1 MVIQR
6 DAYLN
11 KLIRKKNNG
20 LIKVITGLRRCGK
33 SYLLFHQFYDYLIQ
47 CGIHP
52 ENIIALSLDDDE
64 NASLRNPDE
73 LSAYLKSSIKSK
85 DESYYVLLD
94 EAQFAITEQEKK
106 GQEPIRL
113 YGILN
118 GLLSK
123 GNVDVYITGSN
134 SKFLSSDVMTEF
146 RGRGD
151 EVKIYP
157 LTFKEFCSA
166 YPDKDVLEAWGEYSR
181 YGGMPYLLS
190 LQNDEDKEDYLDHLV
205 NLTYIK
211 DVVERYHLRGDVVLD
226 ALFSILSSSIGSLTN
241 PTKLANTFKSHQ
253 IHTSDITISKE
264 IGYLIDAFI
273 ISKAERYDIKGK
285 RYIDSPYKYYF
296 SDIGLRNSQLHYRQ
310 QEQTHIMENIIYNEL
325 VVRGFNVDV
334 GVVERAEKGSDGRQ
348 KNLRREVDF
357 VCNKGSDR
365 YYIQSAYTLA
375 DEEKRKNELKAL
387 DSIDDSFR
395 KIIVTQ
401 DFAKPWKTDKGYLVI
416 HLFDFLLD
424 ENALNR

>member
-1 MVIQR
+1 M
-6 DAYLN
+6 
-11 KLIRKKNNG
+11 
-20 LIKVITGLRRCGK
+20 
-33 SYLLFHQFYDYLIQ
+33 
-47 CGIHP
+47 
-52 ENIIALSLDDDE
+52 
-64 NASLRNPDE
+64 
-73 LSAYLKSSIKSK
+73 
-85 DESYYVLLD
+85 
-94 EAQFAITEQEKK
+94 
-106 GQEPIRL
+106 
-113 YGILN
+113 
-118 GLLSK
+118 
-123 GNVDVYITGSN
+123 
-134 SKFLSSDVMTEF
+134 
-146 RGRGD
+146 
-151 EVKIYP
+151 
-157 LTFKEFCSA
+157 
-166 YPDKDVLEAWGEYSR
+166 
-181 YGGMPYLLS
+181 LS

-241 PTKLANTFKSHQ
+241 PTKLANTFKSYQ
-253 IHTSDITISKE
+253 IHASDITISKE

-310 QEQTHIMENIIYNEL
+310 QEQTPIMENIIYNEL

-334 GVVERAEKGSDGRQ
+334 GVVERAE
-348 KNLRREVDF
+348 
-357 VCNKGSDR
+357 KGSDR